1 MEQYSISVM
10 SVKRLIN
17 SSCKYVR
24 LLLKQRQ
31 VKIKKEKNT
40 TLNDRSACVR
50 VHAITFNQMI
60 FAKEKQL
67 SSSFQQH
74 DNFVLTLLE
83 TLIDTFAL
91 QLMQHFQRIIF
102 SRIL

>member
-1 MEQYSISVM
+1 
-10 SVKRLIN
+10 
-17 SSCKYVR
+17 
-24 LLLKQRQ
+24 
-31 VKIKKEKNT
+31 
-40 TLNDRSACVR
+40 
-50 VHAITFNQMI
+50 MI

-74 DNFVLTLLE
+74 DNFVVTLLE